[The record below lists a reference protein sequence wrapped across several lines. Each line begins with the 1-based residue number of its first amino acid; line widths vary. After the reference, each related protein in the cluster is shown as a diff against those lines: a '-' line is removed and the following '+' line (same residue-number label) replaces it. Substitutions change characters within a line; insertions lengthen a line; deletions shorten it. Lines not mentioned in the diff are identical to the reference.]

1 MVAPADTQNVIV
13 LEMFVAGVM
22 QIQNGCFTDLNV
34 GHFGVHQVVRSDD
47 LVDGLNFRLVGGHQY
62 LLERAENDNL
72 HCSLEGVHLNIIK
85 HAVALLEKPVFLEFD
100 PEVMLDSKEVNVAF
114 NVRQNKLILRA
125 EQHFNYFRVSRQLF
139 LYLAHGCKIPHCYQA
154 VLLPAYQVSPFS
166 RDADS
171 CYGSVLAVVG
181 CSQDCFSLIADL
193 KENNVAERGP
203 YCQILDAV
211 GGDDSRNAH
220 SSGSLVKSCG
230 DVVQHDESNISDLRE
245 RRQCHVLDSCTSINF
260 QVFSFLILFD

>member
-1 MVAPADTQNVIV
+1 
-13 LEMFVAGVM
+13 
-22 QIQNGCFTDLNV
+22 
-34 GHFGVHQVVRSDD
+34 VHQVVRSDD
-47 LVDGLNFRLVGGHQY
+47 LVDRFNFRLVGGHQY
-62 LLERAENDNL
+62 LLERAEHDDL

-85 HAVALLEKPVFLEFD
+85 YAVALLKKPVFLKFD
-100 PEVMLDSKEVNVAF
+100 PEVMLNSKEVNVAF
-114 NVRQNKLILRA
+114 DVCQNKLILRA

-139 LYLAHGCKIPHCYQA
+139 LYFTHSGKIPHCYQA
-154 VLLPAYQVSPFS
+154 ILLPTYQISPFS

-181 CSQDCFSLIADL
+181 CSQYCFSLIADL

-230 DVVQHDESNISDLRE
+230 DIVQHDESNISDLRE
-245 RRQCHVLDSCTSINF
+245 GRHCHVLDSCTPIHF
-260 QVFSFLILFD
+260 QVFSFFILFD